1 MMAIRKFGRILNSCW
16 NQTFEAKTWLV
27 DKGNCFSKTEPE
39 FTLKTGSIM
48 MFQRILAIVAA
59 TFLLA
64 ACETASQ
71 VSGDSASTSAS
82 NTASSSAASSSSSAP
97 SGKTSAEKL
106 AQVGDT
112 VNFDF
117 DSAELTVS
125 ARSTLNRQSAFLSV
139 NPDLMIVIEGHADE
153 RGTREYNLALGERR
167 ATAVRDYLVAKGI
180 NSARVR
186 TVSYGKER
194 PAVSGSDEAAWA
206 KNRRAATVLN

>member
-1 MMAIRKFGRILNSCW
+1 
-16 NQTFEAKTWLV
+16 
-27 DKGNCFSKTEPE
+27 
-39 FTLKTGSIM
+39 
-48 MFQRILAIVAA
+48 MFQRILAIVAT

-82 NTASSSAASSSSSAP
+82 NSASSSAASSSSASAQ
-97 SGKTSAEKL
+97 KTPAEKL

-125 ARSTLNRQSAFLSV
+125 SRSTLNRQSAFLSL

-180 NSARVR
+180 NAARVR

-206 KNRRAATVLN
+206 KNRRANTVLN

>member
-1 MMAIRKFGRILNSCW
+1 
-16 NQTFEAKTWLV
+16 
-27 DKGNCFSKTEPE
+27 
-39 FTLKTGSIM
+39 
-48 MFQRILAIVAA
+48 MFQRLLAIVAA

-71 VSGDSASTSAS
+71 VGGDSASTSAS
-82 NTASSSAASSSSSAP
+82 NTASSSGATSSSSA
-97 SGKTSAEKL
+97 STQKTLAEKL

-125 ARSTLNRQSAFLSV
+125 SRSTLNRQSAFLSV
-139 NPDLMIVIEGHADE
+139 NPDLMIVIAGHADE

-167 ATAVRDYLVAKGI
+167 ATAVREYLVAKGL

-194 PAVSGSDEAAWA
+194 PAVTGSDEAAWA
-206 KNRRAATVLN
+206 KNRRATTVLN

>member
-1 MMAIRKFGRILNSCW
+1 
-16 NQTFEAKTWLV
+16 
-27 DKGNCFSKTEPE
+27 
-39 FTLKTGSIM
+39 

-71 VSGDSASTSAS
+71 VDGDSASTSAS
-82 NTASSSAASSSSSAP
+82 DSASSSSSSAT
-97 SGKTSAEKL
+97 SAAKTEKTPAEKL

-117 DSAELTVS
+117 DSSELTVS
-125 ARSTLNRQSAFLSV
+125 ARSTLNRQAAFLSL

-167 ATAVRDYLVAKGI
+167 ATAVRDYLIAKGI
-180 NSARVR
+180 NSERVR

-194 PAVSGSDEAAWA
+194 PAVAGSDESSWA

>member
-1 MMAIRKFGRILNSCW
+1 
-16 NQTFEAKTWLV
+16 
-27 DKGNCFSKTEPE
+27 
-39 FTLKTGSIM
+39 
-48 MFQRILAIVAA
+48 MFQRILAIVAT

-82 NTASSSAASSSSSAP
+82 NTASSSSSSSAA
-97 SGKTSAEKL
+97 SADKTASDKL

-117 DSAELTVS
+117 DSAELSVS
-125 ARSTLNRQSAFLSV
+125 GRSTLNRQSAFLSV
-139 NPDLMIVIEGHADE
+139 NADLTIVIEGHADE
-153 RGTREYNLALGERR
+153 RGTREYNLALAERR

-194 PAVSGSDEAAWA
+194 PAVSGSDEASWA
-206 KNRRAATVLN
+206 KNRRATTVLN

>member
-1 MMAIRKFGRILNSCW
+1 
-16 NQTFEAKTWLV
+16 
-27 DKGNCFSKTEPE
+27 
-39 FTLKTGSIM
+39 M

-82 NTASSSAASSSSSAP
+82 NTASSSSASSSAAKADK
-97 SGKTSAEKL
+97 GLAEKL

-139 NPDLMIVIEGHADE
+139 NPALMIVIEGHADE
-153 RGTREYNLALGERR
+153 RGTREYNLALGDRR

-180 NSARVR
+180 NPARVR

-194 PAVSGSDEAAWA
+194 PAASGSDEGAWA
-206 KNRRAATVLN
+206 KNRRAATTLN

>member
-1 MMAIRKFGRILNSCW
+1 
-16 NQTFEAKTWLV
+16 
-27 DKGNCFSKTEPE
+27 
-39 FTLKTGSIM
+39 

-82 NTASSSAASSSSSAP
+82 NTASSSSASSSAAD
-97 SGKTSAEKL
+97 KTPAEKL

-125 ARSTLNRQSAFLSV
+125 ARSTLNRQAAFLSL
-139 NPDLMIVIEGHADE
+139 NPGLMIVIEGHADE
-153 RGTREYNLALGERR
+153 RGTREYNLALGDRR

-194 PAVSGSDEAAWA
+194 PAVAGSDEAAWA

>member
-1 MMAIRKFGRILNSCW
+1 
-16 NQTFEAKTWLV
+16 
-27 DKGNCFSKTEPE
+27 
-39 FTLKTGSIM
+39 M
-48 MFQRILAIVAA
+48 MFQRIFAIVAA

-82 NTASSSAASSSSSAP
+82 NTASSSSASSASSSAAD
-97 SGKTSAEKL
+97 KTPAEKL

-125 ARSTLNRQSAFLSV
+125 ARSTLNRQAAFLSL

-153 RGTREYNLALGERR
+153 RGTREYNLALGDRR

-194 PAVSGSDEAAWA
+194 PAVAGSDEAAWA

>member
-1 MMAIRKFGRILNSCW
+1 
-16 NQTFEAKTWLV
+16 
-27 DKGNCFSKTEPE
+27 
-39 FTLKTGSIM
+39 

-82 NTASSSAASSSSSAP
+82 NTASSSSSSS
-97 SGKTSAEKL
+97 TSSTAAVDKSPAEKL

-112 VNFDF
+112 VNFEF
-117 DSAELTVS
+117 DSAELTGS

-153 RGTREYNLALGERR
+153 RGTREYNLALAERR
-167 ATAVRDYLVAKGI
+167 ATAVRDYLVAKGM

-194 PAVSGSDEAAWA
+194 PVAAGSDEASWA
-206 KNRRAATVLN
+206 KNRRATTVLN